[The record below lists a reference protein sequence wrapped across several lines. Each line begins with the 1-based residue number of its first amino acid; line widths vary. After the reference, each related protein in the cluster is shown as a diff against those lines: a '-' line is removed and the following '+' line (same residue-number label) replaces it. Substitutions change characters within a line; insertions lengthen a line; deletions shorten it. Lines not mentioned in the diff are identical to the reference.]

1 LRNQCTLNFRIFIL
15 GEGICGLEVKRDGG
29 CNQQKI
35 LRGTR
40 PTRRQAR
47 GGIRHDGY
55 DSNTLSICLGNV
67 NTERG
72 KAHRVFIAGASVA
85 RILASERP
93 FNLEGLKERLEKVFP
108 NMVQLIPEA
117 RVIIVMGKIRLN
129 ETGVIEGTGPAAD
142 RVRDIFTR
150 FKTETQG

>member
-1 LRNQCTLNFRIFIL
+1 MAAVTSRRFFEEL
-15 GEGICGLEVKRDGG
+15 GLLVGKPVAVFDTTGKSYDGE
-29 CNQQKI
+29 
-35 LRGTR
+35 LL
-40 PTRRQAR
+40 
-47 GGIRHDGY
+47 GY

-72 KAHRVFIAGASVA
+72 KSHRVFIAGSSVA

-150 FKTETQG
+150 FKMETQG